1 MLAHVTD
8 DEARR
13 KILAR
18 RAAFVAAVSVVA
30 ACEPAES
37 PPPMVCLS
45 QSIDYPD
52 ATTEAVGVEAST
64 DSGAERADASEA
76 GASMADASTPDASAS
91 DAGKRDAGP
100 NKTDAGARPHPC
112 LSPRPTVCLSMMDIE

>member
-1 MLAHVTD
+1 MV
-8 DEARR
+8 DEDIKR

-18 RAAFVAAVSVVA
+18 RAAFVAAVSIAA

-52 ATTEAVGVEAST
+52 TGAAQT
-64 DSGAERADASEA
+64 DGADAEPAPDAAKDA
-76 GASMADASTPDASAS
+76 GADATADADANAPP

-100 NKTDAGARPHPC
+100 PPDAGSRPHPC
-112 LSPRPTVCLSMMDIE
+112 LSPRPTVCLSMIDID